1 MVVTDTDLLKKR
13 EELGIRLKEIREKRK
28 LKQEELAELM
38 SVSRSTISKI
48 EGGKFN
54 CSYDYI
60 LKFSKALCF
69 NIILEEKEYE

>member
-1 MVVTDTDLLKKR
+1 METKDIDLLKKR
-13 EELGIRLKEIREKRK
+13 KELGTRLKEIREKRK
-28 LKQEELAELM
+28 LKQDELAELM

-60 LKFSKALCF
+60 LKFSQALCF
-69 NIILEEKEYE
+69 NIILEEKKR

>member
-1 MVVTDTDLLKKR
+1 MEINNNYFLNER
-13 EELGIRLKEIREKRK
+13 EELGIRLKEIREKRM
-28 LKQEELAELM
+28 LKQYDLAELM

-60 LKFSKALCF
+60 LKFSKALRF
-69 NIILEEKEYE
+69 KIILEERN